1 VVFFLPQFLQ
11 IAQGHDPLGA
21 GLRLLPWTATLFV
34 FAPIGGALVNKV
46 GERALIAGG
55 LALQAAGF
63 AVIALLATPTLPY
76 GWLAVPLVLAGAGV
90 SMAMPAAQNA
100 VLGAVAP
107 AEIGKASGTFN
118 MLRYLAG
125 AFGIALL
132 SAAFGA
138 AGSLTSTAATSSG
151 FAAAIGVAALLSLAG
166 AAAGLCL
173 PGQRSAAA
181 LPAEA

>member
-1 VVFFLPQFLQ
+1 
-11 IAQGHDPLGA
+11 
-21 GLRLLPWTATLFV
+21 V
-34 FAPIGGALVNKV
+34 FAPIGGTLVNKV

-125 AFGIALL
+125 ALGIALL

-138 AGSLTSTAATSSG
+138 AGSLTSAAATSSG